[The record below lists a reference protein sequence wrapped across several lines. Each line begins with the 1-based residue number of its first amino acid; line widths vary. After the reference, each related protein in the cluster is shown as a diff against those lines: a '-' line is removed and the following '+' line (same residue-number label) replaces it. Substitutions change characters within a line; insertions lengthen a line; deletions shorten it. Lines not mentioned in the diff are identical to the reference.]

1 MPLRREQKENVALV
15 PHFVHTA
22 VPQSCLAEMS
32 YARLALAIS
41 FLSKPS
47 KEVARM
53 RQSSN
58 KNVMM

>member
-1 MPLRREQKENVALV
+1 LV
-15 PHFVHTA
+15 PYFVHKA
-22 VPQSCLAEMS
+22 APQSCLTEMS

-41 FLSKPS
+41 LLSKPS
-47 KEVARM
+47 KELARM